1 VDAMTMDPE
10 ATTTDTA
17 TSLALGGLLT
27 VVFGTSAVTMAVA
40 MGWVGAAVL
49 GAVLL
54 VLART
59 VPVSPSATVLRYL
72 MAGFGAVALLGAA
85 FDLLT

>member
-1 VDAMTMDPE
+1 
-10 ATTTDTA
+10 
-17 TSLALGGLLT
+17 
-27 VVFGTSAVTMAVA
+27 MAVA